1 MEYLLLFIIILVFY
15 IIFLKINKNVKL
27 LKQDIKNLNNKID
40 EILNLVKE
48 KNVSNI
54 SEKKSKFENLIP
66 SEIKEK
72 KLNLSQA
79 DISTPIKPLID
90 DKKNDIP
97 KYENSPILKQKVKRK
112 KSSFDLEKILGENIL
127 SKIGITTLILGIAYF
142 VKYAIDRN
150 WIEEKGRVGIGII
163 IGLIII
169 SIAHKLRKKY
179 LYFSGL
185 LAGGGIS
192 VLYITV
198 TIAFREYQLFFQN
211 TAFIILI
218 AITVGAVF
226 LSIYYNHKII
236 AIFSILGGFA
246 SPLLVSS
253 DNGNYSTLF
262 SYILILNTGMLILA
276 YKKKWI
282 VVSVLSYI
290 FTYLFYISWI
300 VLSYTIK
307 ERNGAV
313 IFGILFFIQF
323 YVLVLIEYFK
333 IRTINFFQVF
343 IILSN
348 NFLLYIVLFSL
359 FEPAMQSLITLFMAV
374 INCIPIL
381 LLIKIKEQKTLF
393 FRLLIGIVISFISLT
408 IPVKFNGEAITM
420 FWGVEAVLLI
430 WLFRKTQIEIF
441 KYSFLLLQ
449 LLTLFALT
457 IDYYKAYILSI
468 EKFPI
473 IINSIFITGI
483 LVIGYLCIS
492 LFILKKVKNTSI
504 KIFQINICNICQ
516 LRMCLGGILLLLL
529 FIIPFSELT
538 YQICQ
543 YYPNNYGLY
552 LIQGVYIYLFI
563 LIYILVKKYQ
573 LKKGFYYFFLILS
586 VIYSIVYLRG
596 IVFTYIENKTS
607 DFLNS
612 VYILHILTIP
622 AFIILQNYLFKNS
635 IFKNRDIIYW
645 IIFSISILALSF
657 EIDNIV
663 LLFYSKS
670 VLENVHTI
678 VYSII
683 WGIIALLMIII
694 GIKQKKLIFR
704 KISMFLFILIIFKL
718 YLYDVWK
725 MPQTGKIISF
735 VLLGIILLTTS
746 FLYQKLKVLVNNEKE
761 EIKDEKNNLH

>member
-54 SEKKSKFENLIP
+54 SEKTSKFENLIP

-112 KSSFDLEKILGENIL
+112 KSSFDLENILGENIL

-150 WIEEKGRVGIGII
+150 WIGEKGRVGIGII

-313 IFGILFFIQF
+313 IFGLLFFIQF

-468 EKFPI
+468 EKLPI

-516 LRMCLGGILLLLL
+516 LRMCLGEILLLLL

-543 YYPNNYGLY
+543 YYFNNYGLY

-607 DFLNS
+607 DFLYS